1 MPHQISTA
9 GCNGP
14 RMTDGIVK
22 DKLDSSRY
30 VETEKEDVEIG
41 RWSVKGACQVR
52 VEQKVWVSV

>member
-1 MPHQISTA
+1 MPHQITTV
-9 GCNGP
+9 GCNSL

-22 DKLDSSRY
+22 DKLDSGGY

-52 VEQKVWVSV
+52 VKQKV